1 MPDNQLIQ
9 RSPEELQEIAGVYA
23 WHRLGV
29 GRPLPPQGAGATRQF
44 FRDLAPQD
52 SEAWFAGQVPEGY
65 LRDDDI
71 RRIYEGF
78 DPWPGME
85 QQRQTTWQTPLSRS
99 RQEPRDPRAG
109 GRLGEESRRL
119 LRPLLGNPIDDY
131 VTRLMPDQRVERTNA
146 NLNAV
151 GRGIRDH
158 AWPAVRDVAIAWA
171 TSPRDSPYPTH
182 NSWGQSGHEL
192 GSRARQAR
200 AAWETAKATTRPA
213 REAIGEY
220 TEGLEEADLA
230 HSGGTPAFL
239 EAYYRSLDE
248 GLASDRPPPNPDAQL
263 QAHQE
268 AIHYPR
274 YRSIVPYNAG
284 TGGRDLRGVNAS
296 IPGIIGTVLGTHA
309 RTGDRFHARHGHLSG
324 QQQIYDSWLE
334 AVPEV
339 NELYS
344 TAGNTELPA
353 AERASSMRQI
363 EALWQE
369 RQGGNE
375 NE

>member
-9 RSPEELQEIAGVYA
+9 RSPEELQETAGVYA
-23 WHRLGV
+23 WHRLGE
-29 GRPLPPQGAGATRQF
+29 GRSLPPEGAEATRQF

-52 SEAWFAGQVPEGY
+52 PEAWFAGQVPEGY

-85 QQRQTTWQTPLSRS
+85 RQRMPTWRTASP
-99 RQEPRDPRAG
+99 AG
-109 GRLGEESRRL
+109 QVPTSERPPGPVYSGRRL
-119 LRPLLGNPIDDY
+119 DGEPGAALPEGSLRRG
-131 VTRLMPDQRVERTNA
+131 A
-146 NLNAV
+146 NTLLNAT

-158 AWPAVRDVAIAWA
+158 AWPAVRDVATAWA
-171 TSPRDSPYPTH
+171 TSPRENDPTS
-182 NSWGQSGHEL
+182 SWHQSGHEL
-192 GSRARQAR
+192 SSPAQQAETG
-200 AAWETAKATTRPA
+200 WVTAKEATRPV
-213 REAIGEY
+213 REPIGEY
-220 TEGLEEADLA
+220 TERLEEADLA

-248 GLASDRPPPNPDAQL
+248 GLASDRPPPNPDARL
-263 QAHQE
+263 QAHRE

-274 YRSIVPYNAG
+274 YRSIVPWNAG

-324 QQQIYDSWLE
+324 QQQVYDSWLE

-353 AERASSMRQI
+353 GERARSMRQI
-363 EALWQE
+363 EALWKE
-369 RQGGNE
+369 RQEGGGNE
-375 NE
+375 